1 MAECLMK
8 KSLLEKILRK
18 VFNKDYKVIAIT
30 RLLGGAQKG
39 TYKVECDQGL
49 SFVLYIWD
57 TSLSYFEAKHTAE
70 EFTSSSAYLFKANY
84 ELMVKHDVRV
94 PKLYYIDLSKSVVS
108 FEYALVEYIDGGEL
122 EERLYNPKIDCSSSL
137 LDLKQNL
144 QKLHSITSKQVGDL
158 KYTRDEGFSCKDYV
172 KASLEQSLTYLIENY
187 EPIARLKEPLLN
199 ISERL
204 YEEIEERKSY
214 HLIHFELGPN
224 HVMVDR
230 HGKTYLID
238 FEGMKYFDLEYEYS
252 FLKLRFGKYYP
263 EIISLP
269 VDEKRLKYYLLN
281 HHLSALDGAHH
292 LLVQNYYDMDD
303 VKQMLK
309 SNYQAIVENYLRL
322 KDF

>member
-1 MAECLMK
+1 MTECLMK
-8 KSLLEKILRK
+8 KDLLEEILRNT
-18 VFNKDYKVIAIT
+18 FNKDYKVIAIT

-49 SFVLYIWD
+49 KLVLYIWD
-57 TSLSYFEAKHTAE
+57 DALSYFEAQHTAE

-84 ELMVKHDVRV
+84 ELMVKHNISV
-94 PKLYYIDLSKSVVS
+94 PKLYHIDLSKSKAP

-122 EERLYNPKIDCSSSL
+122 EERLYNPKIDCSNSL

-158 KYTRDEGFSCKDYV
+158 KYTRDESFSCKDYV
-172 KASLEQSLTYLIENY
+172 KASLEQSLKYLIDNY
-187 EPIARLKEPLLN
+187 EPITKLKEPLID
-199 ISERL
+199 ISQKL

-230 HGKTYLID
+230 QGKTYLID

-263 EIISLP
+263 ELISLP
-269 VDEKRLKYYLLN
+269 IDEKRLKYYLLG
-281 HHLSALDGAHH
+281 HHLNALNGAHH
-292 LLVQNYYDMDD
+292 LLMQNYYDMDD
-303 VKQMLK
+303 VNQMLK
-309 SNYQAIVENYLRL
+309 SNYQAIVENYLNCS
-322 KDF
+322 